1 MIKLTQ
7 RTLNIIDLLVRH
19 SFHYWIW
26 TFCALFL
33 IFDRILHM
41 PLELLSHF
49 NFIPE
54 FILNLSKI
62 INTKPVDV
70 TIPEVNVIPTNN
82 DELIAAFK
90 ESILLLQQ
98 EISLMSNKF
107 DKVLALLQDN
117 TVLLQN
123 QLNFQKELFNM
134 VENRMTSLSVSTDLI
149 NISNKLQDMSA
160 IIQAQAESQVE
171 MDSRILVQIKN
182 TVANLTTLNN
192 NILDI
197 NKNILNLDFNKPL
210 VNINDALN
218 QVVINQKDLYTMYQN
233 TQDIQLQG
241 FNTLFQSQ
249 EAYFAH
255 VDEQLNSIF
264 SKVQEV
270 RNHNLTLH
278 QQLTKTID
286 FKLVEQQ
293 NEIIHQ
299 IIDEINRVKTTKT
312 EVSTVKSWS
321 GYFDKKK

>member
-1 MIKLTQ
+1 MIKFTQ

-26 TFCALFL
+26 TFCALFIIL
-33 IFDRILHM
+33 DKLLHM
-41 PLELLSHF
+41 PLELLNHF

-54 FILNLSKI
+54 FIINLSKLSA
-62 INTKPVDV
+62 TKPVDV
-70 TIPEVNVIPTNN
+70 TIPEINVIPTNN
-82 DELIAAFK
+82 DELIGVLK
-90 ESILLLQQ
+90 ESISLLHQ
-98 EISLMSNKF
+98 ELSLMSNKF

-134 VENRMTSLSVSTDLI
+134 VEFRLTNINVSTDLI
-149 NISNKLQDMSA
+149 NINNKLQDMNA
-160 IIQAQAESQVE
+160 LIQALATSQVE

-182 TVANLTTLNN
+182 TVENLTTLNN

-197 NKNILNLDFNKPL
+197 NKSILNLDFNKPL

-218 QVVINQKDLYTMYQN
+218 QVVINQKDLHTMYQN
-233 TQDIQLQG
+233 TQDINLQG
-241 FNTLFQSQ
+241 FNTIFQSQ

-255 VDEQLNSIF
+255 TQEQLNNIF
-264 SKVQEV
+264 SKVHEV

-286 FKLVEQQ
+286 IKLVEQQ

-299 IIDEINRVKTTKT
+299 IIDEMNRIKTTKT
-312 EVSTVKSWS
+312 EVNTVKSWS
-321 GYFDKKK
+321 GFFDKTK

>member
-1 MIKLTQ
+1 MLTLTKKTS
-7 RTLNIIDLLVRH
+7 TLIGTIVKH
-19 SFHYWIW
+19 IHWCIWSF
-26 TFCALFL
+26 CLLFL
-33 IFDRILHM
+33 VFKEVATL
-41 PLELLSHF
+41 PLEFLYNF

-54 FILNLSKI
+54 FILNISKL
-62 INTKPVDV
+62 TSSKPVET
-70 TIPEVNVIPTNN
+70 TIPEINVIPTNN
-82 DELIAAFK
+82 DELIVVLK
-90 ESILLLQQ
+90 ESISLLQQ
-98 EISLMSNKF
+98 EMSIMNSKFEKLFALM
-107 DKVLALLQDN
+107 QDN
-117 TVLLQN
+117 TVLLQK
-123 QLNFQKELFNM
+123 QLTFQKELFAM
-134 VENRMTSLSVSTDLI
+134 VEQKISSLNVLNELRALSY
-149 NISNKLQDMSA
+149 KLQDMNA
-160 IIQAQAESQVE
+160 ILQVQTEANAELS
-171 MDSRILVQIKN
+171 SRIISQIKD
-182 TVANLTTLNN
+182 TKTNLATLNN
-192 NILDI
+192 NVLDI
-197 NKNILNLDFNKPL
+197 NKSILSLDFNKPL

-299 IIDEINRVKTTKT
+299 IIDEMNRVKTTKT
-312 EVSTVKSWS
+312 EVNTVKSWS
-321 GYFDKKK
+321 GFFDKTK